1 MGYAILIFAWCGP
14 GSRGWLGRTTGC
26 RLMLTPGE
34 AVLTPGAA
42 RHVGR
47 LEDPRRSTAMHPPAL
62 SSTSCRPSARGRRRR
77 LCAGAREALKG
88 ALANTKLSSEDGGGP
103 EWRLRVA
110 AFSRTKGLSQ
120 FRAGAAVLCCA
131 CCQRVSRLLPRVASL
146 GNAMHESGGGSS
158 GVYLDPPTDAG
169 HPNWGTGDAAVGA
182 IQWEGK
188 RQAGVSPTL
197 QSQVDKIW
205 DEFNNPGLAGMPQGT
220 FERLQSAQSPG
231 EAAHLVNTI
240 YERPLSPAASDAQRQ
255 QFANVS
261 LDATPG
267 TTGTTLT
274 SVPPG
279 IVHPPHTLTPPT
291 AGAPYTPEAVAAA
304 NPAPAAP
311 AAPTFGQAIAS
322 GDVGGMLHAALTKP
336 PPTTD
341 AQGNT
346 VESKSPLQKIAGA
359 VGDVSREETPAAPAA
374 SATDRAR
381 AGSGPGSGPR
391 SFAIV
396 LDDFAIGGAAVVMD
410 VGPLRRQCGPDS
422 ARWNDVEPDGLRIC
436 LATRPILTRNSA

>member
-1 MGYAILIFAWCGP
+1 MALESGGFQPHKDYRGFVPAQQFYAALIAKGFAP
-14 GSRGWLGRTTGC
+14 
-26 RLMLTPGE
+26 
-34 AVLTPGAA
+34 VAA
-42 RHVGR
+42 RGI
-47 LEDPRRSTAMHPPAL
+47 
-62 SSTSCRPSARGRRRR
+62 
-77 LCAGAREALKG
+77 
-88 ALANTKLSSEDGGGP
+88 
-103 EWRLRVA
+103 
-110 AFSRTKGLSQ
+110 
-120 FRAGAAVLCCA
+120 
-131 CCQRVSRLLPRVASL
+131 L
-146 GNAMHESGGGSS
+146 GNAMHESGGGGR

-240 YERPLSPAASDAQRQ
+240 YERPKVPAASDAQRQ

-267 TTGTTLT
+267 TTLT
-274 SVPPG
+274 SVPDG

-291 AGAPYTPEAVAAA
+291 AGAPYTSEAVAAA
-304 NPAPAAP
+304 NPAP

-322 GDVGGMLHAALTKP
+322 GDVGGAIKAAFTKP
-336 PPTTD
+336 PPTKD

-346 VESKSPLQKIAGA
+346 VEGKSPADRLADAIA
-359 VGDVSREETPAAPAA
+359 PAGRQPAPIPEMQGPVPAQDPDPGLAPAA
-374 SATDRAR
+374 QQLFSTVSQSAAR
-381 AGSGPGSGPR
+381 PLSWTSAPYGANAGLVRPGGTTLNQTGYGY
-391 SFAIV
+391 A
-396 LDDFAIGGAAVVMD
+396 
-410 VGPLRRQCGPDS
+410 
-422 ARWNDVEPDGLRIC
+422 
-436 LATRPILTRNSA
+436 

>member
-1 MGYAILIFAWCGP
+1 MM
-14 GSRGWLGRTTGC
+14 
-26 RLMLTPGE
+26 RLSP
-34 AVLTPGAA
+34 
-42 RHVGR
+42 
-47 LEDPRRSTAMHPPAL
+47 
-62 SSTSCRPSARGRRRR
+62 
-77 LCAGAREALKG
+77 K
-88 ALANTKLSSEDGGGP
+88 
-103 EWRLRVA
+103 
-110 AFSRTKGLSQ
+110 
-120 FRAGAAVLCCA
+120 
-131 CCQRVSRLLPRVASL
+131 VSRPLPRVASSAMQCMRAAEEVAAYILIRQPML
-146 GNAMHESGGGSS
+146 GI
-158 GVYLDPPTDAG
+158 
-169 HPNWGTGDAAVGA
+169 PNWGTGDAAVGA

-205 DEFNNPGLAGMPQGT
+205 DEFNNPGSAGLPQGA
-220 FERLQSAQSPG
+220 FARLQSAQSPG

-322 GDVGGMLHAALTKP
+322 GDVGGALKAALTKP
-336 PPTTD
+336 PPTKD

-346 VESKSPLQKIAGA
+346 VEGKSPLQKIAGA
-359 VGDVSREETPAAPAA
+359 VGDVAQKETPAAPAMQPAMPAQDPDPGLAPAA
-374 SATDRAR
+374 SQLFSTVSAAAAR
-381 AGSGPGSGPR
+381 
-391 SFAIV
+391 
-396 LDDFAIGGAAVVMD
+396 
-410 VGPLRRQCGPDS
+410 PLTWS
-422 ARWNDVEPDGLRIC
+422 ARPYGSNAGFQGTTLNQ
-436 LATRPILTRNSA
+436 TGYGGYG

>member
-1 MGYAILIFAWCGP
+1 MALESGGFQPHKDYRSFVPAQQFYAALVAKGFAP
-14 GSRGWLGRTTGC
+14 
-26 RLMLTPGE
+26 
-34 AVLTPGAA
+34 VAA
-42 RHVGR
+42 RGI
-47 LEDPRRSTAMHPPAL
+47 
-62 SSTSCRPSARGRRRR
+62 
-77 LCAGAREALKG
+77 
-88 ALANTKLSSEDGGGP
+88 
-103 EWRLRVA
+103 
-110 AFSRTKGLSQ
+110 
-120 FRAGAAVLCCA
+120 
-131 CCQRVSRLLPRVASL
+131 L
-146 GNAMHESGGGSS
+146 GNAMHESGGGSR

-322 GDVGGMLHAALTKP
+322 GDVGGALKAALTKP
-336 PPTTD
+336 PPTKD

-346 VESKSPLQKIAGA
+346 VEGKSPLQKIAGA
-359 VGDVSREETPAAPAA
+359 VGDVAQKETPAAPAMQPAMPAQDPDPGLAPAA
-374 SATDRAR
+374 SQLFSTVSAAAAR
-381 AGSGPGSGPR
+381 
-391 SFAIV
+391 
-396 LDDFAIGGAAVVMD
+396 
-410 VGPLRRQCGPDS
+410 PLTWS
-422 ARWNDVEPDGLRIC
+422 ARPYGSNAGFQGTTLNQ
-436 LATRPILTRNSA
+436 TGYGGYG